1 MNDNV
6 KTHRPAEIT
15 ALVPQAPPP
24 LPVPSPEPVPPPP
37 SIADFTANIRRLHSE
52 FGEAASFMLAKAIEI
67 GERLIAAKDALKH
80 GKFEDYV
87 TLECGIDPS
96 TSQMYRKLAK
106 GKCTI
111 NQWLAANPGNSRVLS
126 QAQALKILADA
137 NATKRKGKPKT
148 NERKANKTPA
158 TLDPPRKGWWPFR

>member
-52 FGEAASFMLAKAIEI
+52 FGRRQASCLPRLSRLASA
-67 GERLIAAKDALKH
+67 
-80 GKFEDYV
+80 
-87 TLECGIDPS
+87 
-96 TSQMYRKLAK
+96 
-106 GKCTI
+106 
-111 NQWLAANPGNSRVLS
+111 
-126 QAQALKILADA
+126 
-137 NATKRKGKPKT
+137 
-148 NERKANKTPA
+148 
-158 TLDPPRKGWWPFR
+158 